1 MEKITG
7 YIDHIIFRNE
17 DNGYTVFQL
26 NNEEGEL
33 TCVGKFSY
41 IGEGEFL
48 ELEGEYTMH
57 PSYGMQLQV
66 TNHRIKEPEDR
77 ESIERYLGSGAVK
90 GIGPALAGK
99 IVAKFGEDTF
109 RIMEEEPERL
119 AEIRGR
125 LERRERVE
133 EESGRGNVGL
143 KNIHDRIR
151 LYYGD
156 AYGIVIDSFPGK
168 GTVVTL
174 SYPSDEIP
182 APEMIKE
189 EPI

>member
-1 MEKITG
+1 
-7 YIDHIIFRNE
+7 
-17 DNGYTVFQL
+17 
-26 NNEEGEL
+26 
-33 TCVGKFSY
+33 
-41 IGEGEFL
+41 
-48 ELEGEYTMH
+48 
-57 PSYGMQLQV
+57 
-66 TNHRIKEPEDR
+66 
-77 ESIERYLGSGAVK
+77 
-90 GIGPALAGK
+90 
-99 IVAKFGEDTF
+99 
-109 RIMEEEPERL
+109 MEEEPERL

>member
-1 MEKITG
+1 MTVTV
-7 YIDHIIFRNE
+7 E
-17 DNGYTVFQL
+17 DNG
-26 NNEEGEL
+26 G
-33 TCVGKFSY
+33 
-41 IGEGEFL
+41 
-48 ELEGEYTMH
+48 
-57 PSYGMQLQV
+57 
-66 TNHRIKEPEDR
+66 
-77 ESIERYLGSGAVK
+77 
-90 GIGPALAGK
+90 GIQ
-99 IVAKFGEDTF
+99 
-109 RIMEEEPERL
+109 PERL

-156 AYGIVIDSFPGK
+156 VYGIVIDSFPGK